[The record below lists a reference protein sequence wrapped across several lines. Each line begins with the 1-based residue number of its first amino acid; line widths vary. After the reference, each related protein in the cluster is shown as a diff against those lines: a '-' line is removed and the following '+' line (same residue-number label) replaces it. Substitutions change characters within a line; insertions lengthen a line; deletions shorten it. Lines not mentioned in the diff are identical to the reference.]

1 MAESAL
7 KMGLRRKAKEGEEGR
22 RRRRWRGRGQSVSR
36 STASDFMHCMGAVA
50 VPTPTA
56 GKGAGRR
63 RGRGCHIRMESQ
75 FQRRNKR
82 SSAQRSEQKASTVLL
97 HCTKGRPDRALVFP
111 LNQTPPH
118 QVPFSPL
125 SLALC
130 RSTSAEGK
138 P

>member
-1 MAESAL
+1 M
-7 KMGLRRKAKEGEEGR
+7 KMGLRQKEGEREREKEGEGNGV
-22 RRRRWRGRGQSVSR
+22 WRSI
-36 STASDFMHCMGAVA
+36 ASDFMHCMGAVA

-63 RGRGCHIRMESQ
+63 RRREGGLRGCHIRMESQ

-118 QVPFSPL
+118 PSPPPLFPPFQKQQQQQH
-125 SLALC
+125 LC
-130 RSTSAEGK
+130 RR
-138 P
+138 